1 MDLTERLASGLLS
14 LRGVEEGKSRFGP
27 QTAFFVGGREFA
39 HVHSDGEIDLR
50 LTRPL
55 IAGRRDGLEDDR
67 RVSMGRSSDWL
78 TVSYSSARDVRFALD
93 LGRAAYEANR
103 SARR

>member
-14 LRGVEEGKSRFGP
+14 LRGVEEGKSTFGP
-27 QTAFFVGGREFA
+27 QTAFFVAGREFA
-39 HVHSDGEIDLR
+39 HVHRDGEIDLR

-55 IAGRRDGLEDDR
+55 IAGRRDGLEDDS
-67 RVSMGRSSDWL
+67 RVSMRRNSDWV
-78 TVSYSSARDVRFALD
+78 TVSFSSAGDVRLALE
-93 LGRAAYEANR
+93 LGRAAYDANR